1 MLVHKQVYGRKNF
14 KIESVNWNILV
25 RATPPVVNIAKTSR
39 TRKIKKSHLFFCTT
53 IRKKL
58 DETIPAW
65 K

>member
-1 MLVHKQVYGRKNF
+1 MQVHKQVYARKKF
-14 KIESVNWNILV
+14 KIESANWNILV

-39 TRKIKKSHLFFCTT
+39 TRKIKKSHLFFCTK

-58 DETIPAW
+58 DETIAAW